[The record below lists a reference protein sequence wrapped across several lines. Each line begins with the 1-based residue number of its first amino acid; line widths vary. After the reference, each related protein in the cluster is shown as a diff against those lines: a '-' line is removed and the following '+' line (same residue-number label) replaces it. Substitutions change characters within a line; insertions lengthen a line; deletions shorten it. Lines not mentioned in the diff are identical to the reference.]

1 MTVGAA
7 LFFVIL
13 LASTTLALRWIA
25 RRDRWP
31 LAGIALAA
39 VLGLVGLHDATLPL
53 LSGHLAATDVAL
65 VGAAPAFSAA
75 EIHDWL
81 VQGSPEPTDG
91 RWHAIRVAVAQARA
105 EAVSATRLHDLQV
118 SNRPLCVGNELT
130 GILAVGI
137 SDARSAM
144 LEDLV
149 SQPCRAPG
157 FLLFRRR

>member
-1 MTVGAA
+1 MTTGAA

-31 LAGIALAA
+31 LAGIVLAALA
-39 VLGLVGLHDATLPL
+39 GLVGLHDLALPL
-53 LSGHLAATDVAL
+53 LSGRLAAADAATTGPPPAL
-65 VGAAPAFSAA
+65 SAA

-81 VQGSPEPTDG
+81 AKGSPEPDE
-91 RWHAIRVAVAQARA
+91 RWHAIRVAVARART
-105 EAVSATRLHDLQV
+105 EAASGSGLHDVQI
-118 SNRPLCVGNELT
+118 SSRSLCVGNELT

-149 SQPCRAPG
+149 SQPCWAPG
-157 FLLFRRR
+157 FLQFRHR